1 MSEGRAPST
10 SSLLVALIADT
21 FQEARARWLFWGL
34 FGLSTL
40 LIAFFLFVLRI
51 DVVQGAVSL
60 LGIDRTSHHY
70 YSLDRVVRFAY
81 SKVAMFLYVW
91 ETFLAIFA
99 SAGLTPSIL
108 EPGRVGL
115 LLSKPV
121 SRPVLLLGRFIGNTL
136 IITANVTYLIFSVWI
151 IVGLKTG
158 LWYPQFL
165 ITIPITVL
173 IFTVLLC
180 VVVLIGI
187 AFESAS
193 VAVMVTFAIIL
204 MSAVLAQRDIFVKLL
219 DAEWARQLWLALYWI
234 FPKVWDLGRTISDLI
249 SNRQAEWFRAAWTS
263 ALFGVAV
270 LGAAIQVF
278 RKRDY

>member
-1 MSEGRAPST
+1 MKETHPPSKVG
-10 SSLLVALIADT
+10 LLAALIVDT

-60 LGIDRTSHHY
+60 LGIERTSHHY
-70 YSLDRVVRFAY
+70 YSLERVVRFAY

-99 SAGLTPSIL
+99 SAGLTPSVL
-108 EPGRVGL
+108 EPGRIGL

-121 SRPVLLLGRFIGNTL
+121 SRPLLLMGRFLGNTL
-136 IITANVTYLIFSVWI
+136 IIACNVTYLILSVWI

-158 LWYPQFL
+158 LWFREFL
-165 ITIPITVL
+165 ITIPITIL

-180 VVVLIGI
+180 VVVLIGT
-187 AFESAS
+187 AFESAA

-204 MSAVLAQRDIFVKLL
+204 MSAVLAQRDMFLKLL
-219 DAEWARQLWLALYWI
+219 DAEWARQLWLLLYWT
-234 FPKVWDLGRTISDLI
+234 FPKVWDLGRTISDYI
-249 SNRQAEWFRAAWTS
+249 SNRQAEWFQAAWTS